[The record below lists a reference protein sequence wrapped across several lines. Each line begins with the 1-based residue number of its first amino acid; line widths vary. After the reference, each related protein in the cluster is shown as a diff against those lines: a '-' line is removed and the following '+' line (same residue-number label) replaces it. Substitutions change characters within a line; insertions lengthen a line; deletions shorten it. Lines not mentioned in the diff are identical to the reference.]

1 MNNLK
6 LNFFY
11 ELDRDIQS
19 NLSKV
24 FRNDSEKIYDLLLK
38 KGIYKKEENEDVF
51 SLEYV
56 GIIAYKETVI
66 SVLPKF
72 LRRYNLSEKE
82 KCEALK
88 LTINVIKKYT
98 NDNDTIIGTEES
110 NLSGGSLFS
119 LIDYFLK
126 DYLKN
131 GIYENY
137 IDKKE
142 FNGEGEI
149 NWEET
154 LESETAYYIDEKP
167 VYLNFL
173 TEELE
178 DDEDNFIKKIHKYIL
193 NNSARYLKESQIN
206 NVLDL
211 IDIPSFDFY
220 VDEELGDKD
229 YLIDKIESELKVQFS
244 ESKIILLK
252 KMKSYIHKIY
262 NDTDDGVELWG
273 VNKFWAV
280 WERICKEVLGDQ
292 KELYKEIPKPKWTN
306 NNGQGKEAKDTLI
319 PDVLREEEDR
329 FYIFDAKYYD
339 FYFKDNGE
347 LVGNPPGVPS
357 ITKQYAYELVFKK
370 YLEKEKKQKN
380 IKNYFVIPSGN
391 DSKVI
396 GKVEFDVFDLKSIE
410 VLALNYKKVFE
421 MYLTNEVYNKE
432 KLQKL

>member
-1 MNNLK
+1 MDNLK

-72 LRRYNLSEKE
+72 LRRYNLSEEK

-98 NDNDTIIGTEES
+98 SDNDTIIGTEES
-110 NLSGGSLFS
+110 KLNGGSLFS
-119 LIDYFLK
+119 LIDYFFK

-154 LESETAYYIDEKP
+154 LESETAYYIDGKP
-167 VYLNFL
+167 VYLNFW

-229 YLIDKIESELKVQFS
+229 YLIDKIDSELKVQFS

-292 KELYKEIPKPKWTN
+292 KELYKCIPKPRWIN

-319 PDVLREEEDR
+319 PDVLREEEDI

-357 ITKQYAYELVFKK
+357 ITKQYVYELVFKK
-370 YLEKEKKQKN
+370 YLEKKEKPKD
-380 IKNYFVIPSGN
+380 IKNYFVILSGN

-396 GKVEFDVFDLKSIE
+396 GKVEFDVFDLKPIE
-410 VLALNYKKVFE
+410 VLSLNYEEVFK
-421 MYLTNEVYNKE
+421 MYLNNKRYH
-432 KLQKL
+432 LSV

>member
-119 LIDYFLK
+119 LIDYFFK

-211 IDIPSFDFY
+211 IDIPSFDVY

-347 LVGNPPGVPS
+347 LGGNPPGVPS
-357 ITKQYAYELVFKK
+357 ITKQYAYELVFEK

-380 IKNYFVIPSGN
+380 IKNYFVIPTGDNSGI
-391 DSKVI
+391 I
-396 GKVEFDVFDLKSIE
+396 GKVEFDVFDLKPIE
-410 VLALNYKKVFE
+410 VLSLNYEEVFK
-421 MYLTNEVYNKE
+421 MYLNNKRYH
-432 KLQKL
+432 LSV

>member
-370 YLEKEKKQKN
+370 YLEKKEEPKD

-396 GKVEFDVFDLKSIE
+396 GKVEFDVFDLKPIE
-410 VLALNYKKVFE
+410 VLALNYKEVFE
-421 MYLTNEVYNKE
+421 MYLTNKKYNSHKF
-432 KLQKL
+432 KN

>member
-1 MNNLK
+1 MDNLK

-72 LRRYNLSEKE
+72 LRRYNLSEEE
-82 KCEALK
+82 KCEALR

-98 NDNDTIIGTEES
+98 SDNDTIIGTEES
-110 NLSGGSLFS
+110 KLNGGSLFS
-119 LIDYFLK
+119 LIDYFFK

-154 LESETAYYIDEKP
+154 LESETAYYIDGKP
-167 VYLNFL
+167 VYLNFW

-229 YLIDKIESELKVQFS
+229 YLIDKIDSELKVQFS

-292 KELYKEIPKPKWTN
+292 KELYKCIPKPRWIN

-319 PDVLREEEDR
+319 PDVLREEEDI

-357 ITKQYAYELVFKK
+357 ITKQYVYELVFKK
-370 YLEKEKKQKN
+370 YLEKKEKPKD
-380 IKNYFVIPSGN
+380 IKNYFVILSGN

-396 GKVEFDVFDLKSIE
+396 GKVEFDVFDLKPIE
-410 VLALNYKKVFE
+410 VLSLNYEEVFK
-421 MYLTNEVYNKE
+421 MYLNNKRYH
-432 KLQKL
+432 LSV